1 MKPSLNLKS
10 VYFFISIGSLFSNQL
25 HAREIVFGKAKET
38 LSVSFGVETLF
49 RFPMEVK
56 TITEAQ
62 RFEIK
67 PANTEEPD
75 YSVLAVK
82 PRMREGVSDITFI
95 LSDGS
100 VIRTQLVISNQSNL
114 KKDSIYDFKPKDE
127 LSTTNPNLLDKR
139 EPLVISELD
148 LMRSMIGGE
157 RISGFETHV
166 LDIKIEMT
174 PLGEQSEASKQ
185 LSVHLVKSYIGSG
198 VNGFVYLLKTESKDQ
213 SFSIDLEKLAV
224 GQPNLALL
232 AQVDRPIIGGESE
245 EERQTFLRVV
255 AKPGASSRRIIL
267 PVAIQK
273 EEKS

>member
-1 MKPSLNLKS
+1 MRSKLNLGFPLYFLS
-10 VYFFISIGSLFSNQL
+10 VSFLFSSQTQ
-25 HAREIVFGKAKET
+25 AREIVYGKAKET

-62 RFEIK
+62 RFEIR

-75 YSVLAVK
+75 YSVLVVK
-82 PRMREGVSDITFI
+82 SRMKEAVSDITFI

-100 VIRTQLVISNQSNL
+100 VIRTQLVTSNRSNL

-127 LSTTNPNLLDKR
+127 LAASNPNLLDKR
-139 EPLVISELD
+139 EPLAISELD

-157 RISGFETHV
+157 RISGFEAHV
-166 LDIKIEMT
+166 LDQKIQMDIGK
-174 PLGEQSEASKQ
+174 PSNK

-198 VNGFVYLLKTESKDQ
+198 LNGFIYLIKTTSKEQ
-213 SFSIDLEKLAV
+213 FYSIDLTTLAI

-232 AQVDRPIIGGESE
+232 AQVDHPVIGGETE
-245 EERQTFLRVV
+245 ESRQTLLRVV
-255 AKPGASSRRIIL
+255 AKPGASFRRIIL

-273 EEKS
+273 EDKS

>member
-1 MKPSLNLKS
+1 MRLGIHYKS
-10 VYFFISIGSLFSNQL
+10 VFYFWALSCLPSAQVQ
-25 HAREIVFGKAKET
+25 AREVLFGKAKET

-67 PANTEEPD
+67 PANSEEPD

-82 PRMREGVSDITFI
+82 PRMKEGVADITFI

-100 VIRTQLVISNQSNL
+100 VIRTQLVISNRSNL

-127 LSTTNPNLLDKR
+127 LSSTNPNLLDKR

-157 RISGFETHV
+157 RVSGFEVHV
-166 LDIKIEMT
+166 LDQKIDLN
-174 PLGEQSEASKQ
+174 PSGAGADG
-185 LSVHLVKSYIGSG
+185 LSVHLVKGYIGSG
-198 VNGFVYLLKTESKDQ
+198 LHGFVYLLKTQAKDQ
-213 SFSIDLEKLAV
+213 FYSIDLAKLAI

-232 AQVDRPIIGGESE
+232 AEVDHPVIGGEAE
-245 EERQTFLRVV
+245 AERQTYLRVI
-255 AKPGASSRRIIL
+255 AKPGASSRRLVL
-267 PVAIQK
+267 PVAIQR
-273 EEKS
+273 EDKS

>member
-1 MKPSLNLKS
+1 MKSNWDPQIILSIFNLCFLLS
-10 VYFFISIGSLFSNQL
+10 TPLY
-25 HAREIVFGKAKET
+25 AREIVYGKVKET
-38 LSVSFGVETLF
+38 LPVSFGVETLF

-62 RFEIK
+62 RFEIH
-67 PANTEEPD
+67 PANPEEPD

-82 PRMREGVSDITFI
+82 PRMKEGVSDITFI

-100 VIRTQLVISNQSNL
+100 VIRTQLVTSNQSNL

-127 LSTTNPNLLDKR
+127 LLTSNPNLSDKR

-157 RISGFETHV
+157 RISGFEIRT
-166 LDIKIEMT
+166 LDQPIEMDLL
-174 PLGEQSEASKQ
+174 PGSEE
-185 LSVHLVKSYIGSG
+185 LSVRLVKRYIGTG
-198 VNGFVYLLKTESKDQ
+198 VNGFIYLIKTQSKKQ
-213 SFSIDLEKLAV
+213 AFAINVENLAI

-232 AQVDRPIIGGESE
+232 AQVDRPLIGGEE
-245 EERQTFLRVV
+245 ARQTLLRIV
-255 AKPGASSRRIIL
+255 AKPGASSRKIIL
-267 PVAIQK
+267 PVAIHR

>member
-1 MKPSLNLKS
+1 MRPSLYLKATCLLLS
-10 VYFFISIGSLFSNQL
+10 ISFLCSSEIQ
-25 HAREIVFGKAKET
+25 AREIVYGKAKET

-62 RFEIK
+62 RFEIR
-67 PANTEEPD
+67 PSNSEDPD

-82 PRMREGVSDITFI
+82 PRMKEGVSDITFI

-100 VIRTQLVISNQSNL
+100 VIRTQLVISTRPNL

-127 LSTTNPNLLDKR
+127 IATSNPNLLDKR
-139 EPLVISELD
+139 EPLAISELD

-157 RISGFETHV
+157 RLSGFETQI
-166 LDIKIEMT
+166 LDQTIEMNT
-174 PLGEQSEASKQ
+174 DDDSDK
-185 LSVHLVKSYIGSG
+185 LSVHLIKGYIGTG
-198 VNGFVYLLKTESKDQ
+198 INGFIYLIKTDPQKSKGQ
-213 SFSIDLEKLAV
+213 TFSIDVEKLGI

-232 AQVDRPIIGGESE
+232 AQVDRPVIGGATE
-245 EERQTFLRVV
+245 EECQTLLRVV

-267 PVAIQK
+267 PLAIQR
-273 EEKS
+273 EEKP